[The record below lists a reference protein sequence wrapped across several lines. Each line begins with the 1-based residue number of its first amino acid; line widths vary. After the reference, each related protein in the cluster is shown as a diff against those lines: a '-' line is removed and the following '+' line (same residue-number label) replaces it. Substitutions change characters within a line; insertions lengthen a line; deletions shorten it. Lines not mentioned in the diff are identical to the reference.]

1 MAGKLRKEFVSRV
14 SQENLKELLEAFVTD
29 GILNDLEKESIL
41 EENQSRADR
50 VRCFIDTV
58 KKKGDKAC
66 RIMFTH
72 LQKIDSTLY
81 SSLHVS
87 TFPSAQKAQMTGERV
102 KMYVF
107 LQFTI
112 FSKTGL
118 GKQHYTVFLKS
129 ISKRVALLITNKTF
143 NRYSTRHGAEKDDYK
158 MHCMLAELG
167 YDVVKYK
174 NLTAKVIEEALQKF
188 SKHPQLV
195 HTDSVFVVIMS
206 HGSLGAVCGTDCKPF
221 KTENIYKLLNT
232 ENCPALH
239 NKPKVI
245 IIQACRGDE
254 AGLVVLPDED
264 LAKANITQ
272 QNSSLFASG
281 RNIETDA
288 VVHKEKDF
296 ISLLSCTP
304 NTVSYRDPSYGSF
317 FIQYIVEVFNEFA
330 HEDHIDELFR
340 KVMQRFEE
348 SDFGGIQMPSKDR
361 CTLTKNFYLLDY

>member
-1 MAGKLRKEFVSRV
+1 MAEKELDRLRKEFVSRV

-50 VRCFIDTV
+50 NYPVT
-58 KKKGDKAC
+58 
-66 RIMFTH
+66 
-72 LQKIDSTLY
+72 
-81 SSLHVS
+81 
-87 TFPSAQKAQMTGERV
+87 EE
-102 KMYVF
+102 
-107 LQFTI
+107 
-112 FSKTGL
+112 
-118 GKQHYTVFLKS
+118 S

-174 NLTAKVIEEALQKF
+174 NLTAKKIEEALQKF

-245 IIQACRGDE
+245 IIQACRGGE
-254 AGLVVLPDED
+254 
-264 LAKANITQ
+264 
-272 QNSSLFASG
+272 NSSLFASG

>member
-1 MAGKLRKEFVSRV
+1 MSSSFFEKELDRLRKEFVSRV

-87 TFPSAQKAQMTGERV
+87 TFPSAQKGENL
-102 KMYVF
+102 VF
-107 LQFTI
+107 LSCYCNAYFIDQEWSSST
-112 FSKTGL
+112 
-118 GKQHYTVFLKS
+118 QHYSTDDWREGKNVCNYPVTEES

-174 NLTAKVIEEALQKF
+174 NLTAKKIEEALQKF

-245 IIQACRGDE
+245 IIQACRG
-254 AGLVVLPDED
+254 GLHLSSVLHP
-264 LAKANITQ
+264 
-272 QNSSLFASG
+272 
-281 RNIETDA
+281 
-288 VVHKEKDF
+288 
-296 ISLLSCTP
+296 
-304 NTVSYRDPSYGSF
+304 
-317 FIQYIVEVFNEFA
+317 
-330 HEDHIDELFR
+330 
-340 KVMQRFEE
+340 
-348 SDFGGIQMPSKDR
+348 
-361 CTLTKNFYLLDY
+361 

>member
-1 MAGKLRKEFVSRV
+1 LADLWLRKEFVSRV

-87 TFPSAQKAQMTGERV
+87 TFPSAQKGEN
-102 KMYVF
+102 
-107 LQFTI
+107 LQEWSSST
-112 FSKTGL
+112 
-118 GKQHYTVFLKS
+118 QHYSTDDWREGKNNYPVTEES

-264 LAKANITQ
+264 LAK
-272 QNSSLFASG
+272 
-281 RNIETDA
+281 TDA